1 MPISNPLRWQWRQQ
15 CQVMSGQ
22 QVSGTAGLI
31 ENAKIHEKQSLPNL
45 CTGMFSGAIIH
56 CNVRIF
62 IDRNDLITYFK

>member
-1 MPISNPLRWQWRQQ
+1 
-15 CQVMSGQ
+15 MSGQ